1 MSKNSRSPQLEGGYM
16 SNASVSI
23 LSTFDEVW
31 VRLSDRL
38 SNLTDDEYF
47 WMPAEYCWTMRVGEN
62 GLLTLDGEGGGGP
75 APNPTPVTTI
85 AWRVGHIGSLVLSD
99 FSCKRFNDDNAHRM
113 ARELPADA
121 ASVSPYLDVAFQE
134 WMEGLRSLNRTA
146 WEASLGS
153 NWGPY
158 SDSNTY
164 DLALHILDELIHH
177 GAEIALLRDLWA
189 AQ

>member
-1 MSKNSRSPQLEGGYM
+1 M

-31 VRLSDRL
+31 IRFSNRLRG
-38 SNLTDDEYF
+38 LTDDEFF
-47 WMPAEYCWTMRVGEN
+47 WMPAEYCWTMRVGPN

-75 APNPTPVTTI
+75 APLPTPITTI
-85 AWRVGHIGSLVLSD
+85 AWRIGHIGTVVLSD
-99 FSCKRFNDDNAHRM
+99 FSIRRFNDDSANRM

-121 ASVSPYLDVAFQE
+121 ASVLNYFDVVFQE
-134 WMEGLRSLNRTA
+134 WMEGLRSLKSTD
-146 WEASLGS
+146 WEATLGS
-153 NWGPY
+153 KWGPY

-164 DLALHILDELIHH
+164 DLSLHILDELIHH

-189 AQ
+189 AR